1 MPRRLLLVPAF
12 ALLFTGLPA
21 AEPPAPAKPV
31 LKIIPGQVI
40 VPTDAMRR
48 IWGELVSMDLATR
61 TGTFRKETTDEIMPF
76 TVLPYSELYHYGA
89 YGDLQDFRIGERAIF
104 RMHENS
110 GTGEWT
116 WLTYIQDQMNMMN
129 NHKEYFYVD
138 AIDAGTGRLTCTQ
151 ANFDKSFVRE
161 KSILID
167 TDASTRYWKQGRPAT
182 FADIKTGDK
191 LRTQTHGIGKGKVQM
206 CWEVFLDD
214 ESLLKFQAGQKAVH
228 ARRLAVEG
236 APGYVDTIDG
246 PAMQLTLF
254 QEGGDIAHTLKPGLK
269 VRVAPAGI
277 DRKPTAAPVEA
288 TVTEA
293 KMAGNLGKTTLT
305 LASPAASFHTG
316 MVARLWLVK

>member
-1 MPRRLLLVPAF
+1 MRHRKHTSKLNRTSEHRAAMLRNLAKALVQYERIHTTKVKADQLRPF
-12 ALLFTGLPA
+12 LEGVITM
-21 AEPPAPAKPV
+21 AKE
-31 LKIIPGQVI
+31 G
-40 VPTDAMRR
+40 
-48 IWGELVSMDLATR
+48 
-61 TGTFRKETTDEIMPF
+61 
-76 TVLPYSELYHYGA
+76 
-89 YGDLQDFRIGERAIF
+89 
-104 RMHENS
+104 
-110 GTGEWT
+110 
-116 WLTYIQDQMNMMN
+116 
-129 NHKEYFYVD
+129 
-138 AIDAGTGRLTCTQ
+138 
-151 ANFDKSFVRE
+151 
-161 KSILID
+161 
-167 TDASTRYWKQGRPAT
+167 
-182 FADIKTGDK
+182 
-191 LRTQTHGIGKGKVQM
+191 
-206 CWEVFLDD
+206 
-214 ESLLKFQAGQKAVH
+214 SLH